1 MMEMQP
7 DRCSLELQ
15 RILDRSLEC
24 AGRLEDLL
32 HDERSALELQDT
44 GKLRAVT
51 TSKDLCVQCL
61 ENLESE
67 RRSLCVAAGYTA
79 SESGMKDLLRWCDRS
94 SLVTPVWIKLLHS
107 ARQCEALN
115 RTNGAIGRLT
125 YEHVM
130 SALAV
135 LGGSTSGTPLYNPEG
150 QESTRFQQRP
160 LARI

>member
-79 SESGMKDLLRWCDRS
+79 SESGMRDLLRWCDRR

-135 LGGSTSGTPLYNPEG
+135 LGGGSSGTPLYSPEG
-150 QESTRFQQRP
+150 QKSTRYEQRP